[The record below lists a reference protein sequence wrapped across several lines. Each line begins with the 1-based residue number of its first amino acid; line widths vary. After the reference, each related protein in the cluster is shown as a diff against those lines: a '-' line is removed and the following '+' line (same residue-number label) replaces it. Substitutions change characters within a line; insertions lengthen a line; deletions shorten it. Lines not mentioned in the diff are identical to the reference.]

1 MIDALI
7 PREHPGAIPIHAIT
21 RAAWPAWLRS
31 RPATVRNW
39 LAATAFSPEHG
50 KVALVPARDGKL
62 GEIVLGLGA
71 RHELWDFASAASKLP
86 AGRYRLATELTPAV
100 ASDAAFAW
108 ALAAYA
114 FDRYK
119 KRNKKAVQLVWP
131 KGADRAAV
139 TRSVEAIVQG
149 RDLVNTPAGDLGP
162 AELAQAAIE
171 VARRFGAEHRVI
183 VGDGLL
189 ANNYPTIHA
198 VGRAATRAP
207 RLFDLRWGD
216 VGAPRLTLVGKGV
229 IFDSGGL
236 DLKTSAGMKL
246 MKKDMGGAASVL
258 AVAHMVMDAK
268 LPVRLRVLIPIVE
281 NAVAGNA
288 YRPGDIIRTRKGLT
302 VEIGNTDAEGRLI
315 LCDALAE
322 AETED
327 PDLLIDFATLTGA
340 ARVALGTELP
350 ALFSTDDAVRDAI
363 VAAGERTGDPLWP
376 LPMFAAYRR
385 HLDSPIADLNNV
397 GSVSEGGAITAALFL
412 REFVGAKRRFV
423 HIDTMAWNVSSRPG
437 RPQGGEMFGVRAVF
451 AMLAERY
458 R

>member
-1 MIDALI
+1 MLDALI
-7 PREHPGAIPIHAIT
+7 PRDNPGTIPIHAIT
-21 RAAWPAWLRS
+21 KAAWPAWLRS
-31 RPATVRNW
+31 RPAAVKNW
-39 LAATAFSPEHG
+39 LTTTGFSAEHG
-50 KVALVPARDGKL
+50 KVALVPAKDGKL
-62 GEIVLGLGA
+62 GEVVIGLGDK
-71 RHELWDFASAASKLP
+71 HELWDFAAPVGKVP
-86 AGRYRLATELTPAV
+86 AGRYRIATALAPAI
-100 ASDAAFAW
+100 ASDAALAW
-108 ALAAYA
+108 ALATYS

-119 KRNKKAVQLVWP
+119 KRTKKTPVLVWP
-131 KGADRAAV
+131 KAADRAAV
-139 TRSVEAIVQG
+139 TRTVEALCTG

-162 AELAQAAIE
+162 AELAQAAI
-171 VARRFGAEHRVI
+171 ALAQRFDAEHSVI

-207 RLFDLRWGD
+207 RLFDMRWGD
-216 VGAPRLTLVGKGV
+216 ARAPKLTLVGKGV
-229 IFDSGGL
+229 VFDSGGL
-236 DLKTSAGMKL
+236 DLKTSSGMKL

-258 AVAHMVMDAK
+258 ALAHMIMDAG
-268 LPVRLRVLIPIVE
+268 LPVRLRLMIPMVE
-281 NAVAGNA
+281 NAVSGNA
-288 YRPGDIIRTRKGLT
+288 YRPGDVIRTRKGLT

-350 ALFSTDDAVRDAI
+350 ALFSTDTAVQDAI
-363 VAAGERTGDPLWP
+363 VAAGLRTNDPLWP
-376 LPMFAAYRR
+376 LPMFSAYRR

-412 REFVGAKRRFV
+412 REFVGKQRRFV

-437 RPQGGEMFGVRAVF
+437 RPQGGEIFGARALF

>member
-1 MIDALI
+1 MIDALLT
-7 PREHPGAIPIHAIT
+7 RDHPSAIPIHAIT
-21 RAAWPAWLRS
+21 RAAWPAWLRGRS
-31 RPATVRNW
+31 AAVRNW
-39 LAATAFSPEHG
+39 LTTTGFGPEHG
-50 KVALVPARDGKL
+50 KVALVPAKDGKL
-62 GEIVLGLGA
+62 GEIVLGLGG
-71 RHELWDFASAASKLP
+71 RHELWDFASAAAKLP
-86 AGRYRLATELTPAV
+86 PGRYRLATELTPAV
-100 ASDAAFAW
+100 ASDAALAW
-108 ALAAYA
+108 ALAAYS

-119 KRNKKAVQLVWP
+119 PRKQKPALLVWP
-131 KGADRAAV
+131 KAADRAAV
-139 TRSVEAIVQG
+139 TRTVEAFVLG

-162 AELAQAAIE
+162 GELAQAAIA
-171 VARRFGAEHRVI
+171 VAKRFGAEHSVI

-198 VGRAATRAP
+198 VGRAAHRAP
-207 RLFDLRWGD
+207 RLFDMRWGEPS
-216 VGAPRLTLVGKGV
+216 APRLTLVGKGV

-258 AVAHMVMDAK
+258 ALAHMVMDAA
-268 LPVRLRVLIPIVE
+268 LPVRLRVMLPIVE

-288 YRPGDIIRTRKGLT
+288 YHPGDVIRTRKGLT

-350 ALFSTDDAVRDAI
+350 ALFSTDDGVRDAI

-376 LPMFAAYRR
+376 LPMFSAYRR

-437 RPQGGEMFGVRAVF
+437 RPAGGEMFGVRAMF
-451 AMLAERY
+451 DMLAARY